1 MDIGSIMKI
10 AKTVV
15 DNKDTIVSG
24 AKSVKGMFQKSPKDV
39 PPPPSAPALSGKNIS
54 PALERLIAMA
64 LEDGELSDE
73 DRAML
78 VKRAEKEGADPE
90 EFDFEL
96 RMRMKKRQRESE
108 NARKPQNKRRLD
120 NDDNDDYDNCDDDKG
135 KSLFDKLSDLIDI

>member
-15 DNKDTIVSG
+15 ENKDTIVSG
-24 AKSVKGMFQKSPKDV
+24 AKSVKGVFQKSPKDV
-39 PPPPSAPALSGKNIS
+39 PPTATASTYS

-96 RMRMKKRQRESE
+96 RMRIKKRQRDME
-108 NARKPQNKRRLD
+108 ARKPQSKRRR
-120 NDDNDDYDNCDDDKG
+120 DDDDDDDDDDKSE
-135 KSLFDKLSDLIDI
+135 SLFDKLSSFIDI

>member
-15 DNKDTIVSG
+15 ENKDTIVSG
-24 AKSVKGMFQKSPKDV
+24 AKSVKGVFQKSPKDV
-39 PPPPSAPALSGKNIS
+39 PPTATASTYS

-96 RMRMKKRQRESE
+96 RMRIKKRQRDME
-108 NARKPQNKRRLD
+108 ARKPQSKRRRD
-120 NDDNDDYDNCDDDKG
+120 DDDDDDDDDDNKSE
-135 KSLFDKLSDLIDI
+135 SLFDKLSSFIDI

>member
-15 DNKDTIVSG
+15 ENKDTIVSG
-24 AKSVKGMFQKSPKDV
+24 AKSVKGMFQKSPKDIPPV
-39 PPPPSAPALSGKNIS
+39 PSSDSTGSAKAFS

-64 LEDGELSDE
+64 LEDGELSED

-96 RMRMKKRQRESE
+96 RMRMKKRQREMES
-108 NARKPQNKRRLD
+108 ARKPQSKRRR
-120 NDDNDDYDNCDDDKG
+120 DDDADDDDDKSE
-135 KSLFDKLSDLIDI
+135 SLFDKLSSFIDI

>member
-1 MDIGSIMKI
+1 MKI

-24 AKSVKGMFQKSPKDV
+24 AKSVKGMFQKSPKDIPPV
-39 PPPPSAPALSGKNIS
+39 PPSDSTGSAKAFS

-64 LEDGELSDE
+64 LEDGELSED

-96 RMRMKKRQRESE
+96 RMRMKKRQREMES
-108 NARKPQNKRRLD
+108 ARKPQSKRRR
-120 NDDNDDYDNCDDDKG
+120 DDDADDDDDKSE
-135 KSLFDKLSDLIDI
+135 SLFDKLSSFIDI

>member
-24 AKSVKGMFQKSPKDV
+24 AQSVKGMFQKSPKDV
-39 PPPPSAPALSGKNIS
+39 PPPSPPALSEKNIS

-96 RMRMKKRQRESE
+96 RMRMKKRQREIE

-120 NDDNDDYDNCDDDKG
+120 NDDYDDCDDDKG

>member
-24 AKSVKGMFQKSPKDV
+24 AKSVKGVFQKSPKDV
-39 PPPPSAPALSGKNIS
+39 PPTATASTYS

-96 RMRMKKRQRESE
+96 RMRIKKRQRDME
-108 NARKPQNKRRLD
+108 ARKPQSKRRR
-120 NDDNDDYDNCDDDKG
+120 DDYDDDDDDDKSE
-135 KSLFDKLSDLIDI
+135 SLFDKLSSFIDI